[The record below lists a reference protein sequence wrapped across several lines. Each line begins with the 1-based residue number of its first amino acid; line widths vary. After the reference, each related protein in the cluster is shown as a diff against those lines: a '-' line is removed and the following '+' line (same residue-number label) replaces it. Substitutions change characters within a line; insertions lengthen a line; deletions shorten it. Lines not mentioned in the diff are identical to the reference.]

1 MRALFD
7 LFLDICLFRK
17 GPQHIPA
24 SQILLRAALAAY
36 GISGLLVLLINL
48 EPVRALLVM
57 SADIALLAGLT
68 YGVLSL
74 SNYNGRFLQTL
85 TALLGTGTLVQ
96 LMALPISLWLSK
108 TLQQET
114 IAALPQLLYIALLV
128 WSIAIIAHILHQA
141 LAVSR
146 SIGVLY
152 TLGYIAISWIISS
165 WLELLV

>member
-24 SQILLRAALAAY
+24 SQVLLRATLAAY
-36 GISGLLVLLINL
+36 GISGLLVLLISL
-48 EPVRALLVM
+48 EPIRALLVM
-57 SADIALLAGLT
+57 SADIALLTGLT

-74 SNYNGRFLQTL
+74 SNYHGRFLQTL

-96 LMALPISLWLSK
+96 LMALPVSLWVSK
-108 TLQQET
+108 TLEQE

-128 WSIAIIAHILHQA
+128 WSIAIIAHILQQA
-141 LAVSR
+141 LGVSR
-146 SIGVLY
+146 SIGVFY
-152 TLGYIAISWIISS
+152 TLGYIAISWIVSS

>member
-1 MRALFD
+1 MHALFD

-24 SQILLRAALAAY
+24 SQILLRSALVAY
-36 GISGLLVLLINL
+36 GISGLLFLLVNL
-48 EPVRALLVM
+48 DPVSALLMM
-57 SADIALLAGLT
+57 SVDIALLVGLT
-68 YGVLSL
+68 YGVLNLMGYS
-74 SNYNGRFLQTL
+74 GRFLQSL

-96 LMALPISLWLSK
+96 LMALPISLWMSK
-108 TLQQET
+108 TLGQE

-128 WSIAIIAHILHQA
+128 WSIAIMAHILQQA

-146 SIGVLY
+146 SIGVFY
-152 TLGYIAISWIISS
+152 TLGYIAISWTLSS

>member
-24 SQILLRAALAAY
+24 SQILLRAALIAY
-36 GISGLLVLLINL
+36 GASGLLVLLISL
-48 EPVRALLVM
+48 DAVSALLVM
-57 SADIALLAGLT
+57 FADMVLLTGLT

-74 SNYNGRFLQTL
+74 RGYSPRFSQTL

-96 LMALPISLWLSK
+96 LAALPVSLWVSK
-108 TLQQET
+108 TLEQD
-114 IAALPQLLYIALLV
+114 IAALPQLLYLALLV
-128 WSIAIIAHILHQA
+128 WSIAIMAYILQQA

-146 SIGVLY
+146 GIGILY
-152 TLGYIAISWIISS
+152 TFGYIAISWTVSS